1 MNYFILLIVVL
12 IFLLPPTLYAA
23 DSNTVSSSTV
33 TGTTTVDRTPST
45 AASPNVIINN
55 QDVCTTGISGAA
67 QSAWFG
73 ISMGKTIRDENCER
87 LKLARSLYGMGMKVA
102 SVSLMCQDTRVFQAM
117 EMAGTPCPYMGKI
130 GNEASEAW
138 QANAQERPDY
148 KDNKR
153 KINKRQ
159 DRIEDEK
166 EILEAKEKAE
176 AERPKKEFLEACI
189 GSRHTVESAAAS
201 GNKRA
206 KEGVKKSS
214 STCRTEWRSLNN

>member
-1 MNYFILLIVVL
+1 MNPL
-12 IFLLPPTLYAA
+12 IFIIICLILWIPPVAYAA

-73 ISMGKTIRDENCER
+73 ISMGKTISDENCER

-117 EMAGTPCPYMGKI
+117 EMAGTPCPVDGKI
-130 GNEASEAW
+130 GEAAKVIWDKEPYR
-138 QANAQERPDY
+138 RPDY
-148 KDNKR
+148 QEWREKR
-153 KINKRQ
+153 KNK
-159 DRIEDEK
+159 DKVKELDTYHNTEVPDWDEDY
-166 EILEAKEKAE
+166 
-176 AERPKKEFLEACI
+176 
-189 GSRHTVESAAAS
+189 
-201 GNKRA
+201 
-206 KEGVKKSS
+206 
-214 STCRTEWRSLNN
+214 

>member
-1 MNYFILLIVVL
+1 MKFVISLIMFLMVSILSH
-12 IFLLPPTLYAA
+12 TAYGA

-117 EMAGTPCPYMGKI
+117 EMAGTPCPIDGKI
-130 GNEASEAW
+130 GEAAKVIWDKEPYR
-138 QANAQERPDY
+138 RPDY
-148 KDNKR
+148 
-153 KINKRQ
+153 
-159 DRIEDEK
+159 
-166 EILEAKEKAE
+166 
-176 AERPKKEFLEACI
+176 
-189 GSRHTVESAAAS
+189 H
-201 GNKRA
+201 
-206 KEGVKKSS
+206 
-214 STCRTEWRSLNN
+214 EWREKRENKDKVKELDTYHSNEEPDWDDDYY

>member
-1 MNYFILLIVVL
+1 MNYFIFLIIGLV
-12 IFLLPPTLYAA
+12 FWTPSALYAA

-45 AASPNVIINN
+45 AVSPNVIINN

-117 EMAGTPCPYMGKI
+117 EMAGTPCPIDGKI
-130 GNEASEAW
+130 GEAAKVIWDKEPYR
-138 QANAQERPDY
+138 RPDY
-148 KDNKR
+148 
-153 KINKRQ
+153 Q
-159 DRIEDEK
+159 
-166 EILEAKEKAE
+166 
-176 AERPKKEFLEACI
+176 
-189 GSRHTVESAAAS
+189 
-201 GNKRA
+201 
-206 KEGVKKSS
+206 
-214 STCRTEWRSLNN
+214 EWREKRENKDKVKELDTFHSDEEPNWDEDY